1 MSTTLFKHSVTNFY
15 LLLFFIGL
23 SISSVVLDIKYS
35 NSNYIRIIIND
46 FLITP
51 IQYLASTPSTF
62 FSKFVEE
69 KKTVEQ
75 LKQKI
80 EELEKQNTAMK
91 INLQRIDVL
100 ENEVS
105 RLRSIKSQMDNNLK
119 NIKIAQITQNDVIPN
134 KKSVQINVGSN
145 YKTKVGQT
153 VMGVNGLLGQVVEV
167 NVYSSKVLLI
177 TDSDSNVPAKTAR
190 TGQQIIIKG
199 RYQDNLLE
207 VSFFPNDSEV
217 ESGDLIITSGQ
228 ANRFIPSLKIG
239 RVVEVIRNEGERF
252 SQVIIK
258 PLEDADKVTEVILSA
273 DER

>member
-1 MSTTLFKHSVTNFY
+1 VSTTLFKHSVTNFY

-23 SISSVVLDIKYS
+23 SLSSVVLDIRYS

-105 RLRSIKSQMDNNLK
+105 RLRSIKKQMDNNLK
-119 NIKIAQITQNDVIPN
+119 NIRIAQITQKDVIPN

-177 TDSDSNVPAKTAR
+177 TDNDSNVPAKIAR

-199 RYQDNLLE
+199 RSQDNLLE
-207 VSFFPNDSEV
+207 VSFLPNDSEV

-258 PLEDADKVTEVILSA
+258 PLEDADKVSEVILSA

>member
-119 NIKIAQITQNDVIPN
+119 NIKIAQITQKDVIPN

-177 TDSDSNVPAKTAR
+177 TDNDSNVPAKIAR

-199 RYQDNLLE
+199 RSQDNLLE
-207 VSFFPNDSEV
+207 VSFLPNDSEV

-258 PLEDADKVTEVILSA
+258 PLEDADKVSEVILSA

>member
-105 RLRSIKSQMDNNLK
+105 RLRSIKRQIDNSLK
-119 NIKIAQITQNDVIPN
+119 NIKIAQITQKDVIPN
-134 KKSVQINVGSN
+134 KRSVQINVGSN

-167 NVYSSKVLLI
+167 NVYTSKVLLI
-177 TDSDSNVPAKTAR
+177 TDNDSNVPAKIAR

-199 RYQDNLLE
+199 RSQDNLLE
-207 VSFFPNDSEV
+207 VSFLPNDSEIQ
-217 ESGDLIITSGQ
+217 SGDLIITSGQ
-228 ANRFIPSLKIG
+228 AKRFIPSLKIG

-252 SQVIIK
+252 SQAIIK
-258 PLEDADKVTEVILSA
+258 PLEDADKVSEVILSA

>member
-35 NSNYIRIIIND
+35 NSNYIRIIVND

-119 NIKIAQITQNDVIPN
+119 NIKIAQITQKDVIPN
-134 KKSVQINVGSN
+134 KKSVQINIGSN
-145 YKTKVGQT
+145 YKTRVGQT

-177 TDSDSNVPAKTAR
+177 TDNDSNVPAKIAR

-199 RYQDNLLE
+199 RSQDNLLE

-258 PLEDADKVTEVILSA
+258 PLEDADKVSEVILSA

>member
-62 FSKFVEE
+62 FTKFVEE

-91 INLQRIDVL
+91 ANLQRIDVL

-105 RLRSIKSQMDNNLK
+105 RLRSIRSQMQNNLK
-119 NIKIAQITQNDVIPN
+119 NIKIAQITQKDVIPN

-177 TDSDSNVPAKTAR
+177 TDNDSNVPAKIAR

-199 RYQDNLLE
+199 RSQDNLLE
-207 VSFFPNDSEV
+207 VSFLPNDSEI

-228 ANRFIPSLKIG
+228 ANRFIPALKIG

-258 PLEDADKVTEVILSA
+258 PLEDADEVSEVILSA

>member
-23 SISSVVLDIKYS
+23 SVSSVVLDIKYS

-69 KKTVEQ
+69 KKTIEQ

-119 NIKIAQITQNDVIPN
+119 NIKIAQITQKDVIPN
-134 KKSVQINVGSN
+134 KKSVQINIGSN
-145 YKTKVGQT
+145 YKTRVGQT

-177 TDSDSNVPAKTAR
+177 TDNDSNVPAKIAR

-199 RYQDNLLE
+199 RSQDNLLE

-258 PLEDADKVTEVILSA
+258 PLEDADKVSEVILSA

>member
-15 LLLFFIGL
+15 LLLFFISL
-23 SISSVVLDIKYS
+23 SISSVALDIKYS

-75 LKQKI
+75 LRQKI
-80 EELEKQNTAMK
+80 EDLEKQNTAMK

-105 RLRSIKSQMDNNLK
+105 RLRSITSRVDNNLK
-119 NIKIAQITQNDVIPN
+119 NIKIAQITQKDVIPN

-145 YKTKVGQT
+145 YATEIGQT

-177 TDSDSNVPAKTAR
+177 TDNDSNVPAKIAR

-199 RYQDNLLE
+199 KSEDNLLE
-207 VSFFPNDSEV
+207 VPFLPNDSEI

-258 PLEDADKVTEVILSA
+258 PLEDPDKISEVILSS
-273 DER
+273 DEK

>member
-1 MSTTLFKHSVTNFY
+1 MSSSLFKHSVTNFY

-23 SISSVVLDIKYS
+23 SISSVVLDIRYS
-35 NSNYIRIIIND
+35 NSNYIRIVIND

-51 IQYLASTPSTF
+51 IQYLVSTPSTF

-69 KKTVEQ
+69 KETVEQ

-80 EELEKQNTAMK
+80 ENLEKQNTAMK

-105 RLRSIKSQMDNNLK
+105 RLRSIKNQMDKNLK
-119 NIKIAQITQNDVIPN
+119 NIKIAQITQKDVIPN

-145 YKTKVGQT
+145 YNTKIGQT

-177 TDSDSNVPAKTAR
+177 TDNDSNVPAKIAR

-199 RYQDNLLE
+199 RSQDNLLE
-207 VSFFPNDSEV
+207 ISFLPNDSEI

-258 PLEDADKVTEVILSA
+258 PLEDTERVSEVILSE

>member
-1 MSTTLFKHSVTNFY
+1 MSSALFKHSVTNFY

-23 SISSVVLDIKYS
+23 SVSSVALDIKYS

-62 FSKFVEE
+62 FLKFVEE

-75 LKQKI
+75 LRQKI
-80 EELEKQNTAMK
+80 EDLEKQNTVMK

-105 RLRSIKSQMDNNLK
+105 RLRSIKSKVDNNLK
-119 NIKIAQITQNDVIPN
+119 NIKIAQITQKDVIPN

-145 YKTKVGQT
+145 YATKVGQT
-153 VMGVNGLLGQVVEV
+153 VMGVDGLLGQVVEV

-177 TDSDSNVPAKTAR
+177 TDNDSNVPAKIAR

-199 RYQDNLLE
+199 KSEDNLLE
-207 VSFFPNDSEV
+207 VPFLPNDSEI

-258 PLEDADKVTEVILSA
+258 PLEDPDKVSEVILSS

>member
-91 INLQRIDVL
+91 INL
-100 ENEVS
+100 
-105 RLRSIKSQMDNNLK
+105 
-119 NIKIAQITQNDVIPN
+119 PN
-134 KKSVQINVGSN
+134 KKSVQINIGSN

-177 TDSDSNVPAKTAR
+177 TDNDSNVPAKIAR

-199 RYQDNLLE
+199 RSQDNLLE

-228 ANRFIPSLKIG
+228 ANRFIPSLIIG

-258 PLEDADKVTEVILSA
+258 PLEDADKVSEVILSA

>member
-1 MSTTLFKHSVTNFY
+1 VSTTLFKQSVTNFY

-35 NSNYIRIIIND
+35 NSNYIRIIVND

-119 NIKIAQITQNDVIPN
+119 NIKIAQITQKDVIPN
-134 KKSVQINVGSN
+134 KKSVQINIGSN
-145 YKTKVGQT
+145 YKTRVGQT

-177 TDSDSNVPAKTAR
+177 TDNDSNVPAKIAR

-199 RYQDNLLE
+199 RSQDNLLE

-258 PLEDADKVTEVILSA
+258 PLEDADKVSEVILSA

>member
-119 NIKIAQITQNDVIPN
+119 NIKIAQITQKDVIPN
-134 KKSVQINVGSN
+134 KKSVQINIGSN
-145 YKTKVGQT
+145 YKTRVGQT

-177 TDSDSNVPAKTAR
+177 TDNDSNVPAKIAR

-199 RYQDNLLE
+199 RSQDNLLE

-217 ESGDLIITSGQ
+217 QSGDLIITSGQ

-258 PLEDADKVTEVILSA
+258 PLEDADKVSEVILSA

>member
-1 MSTTLFKHSVTNFY
+1 MSTTLFKHSVSNFY

-35 NSNYIRIIIND
+35 NSNYIRIVIND

-62 FSKFVEE
+62 FSKIVEE

-105 RLRSIKSQMDNNLK
+105 RLRSIRSQMNNNLK
-119 NIKIAQITQNDVIPN
+119 NIKIAQITQKDVIPN
-134 KKSVQINVGSN
+134 KKSVQINIGSN

-177 TDSDSNVPAKTAR
+177 TDNDSNVPAKIAR

-199 RYQDNLLE
+199 RSQDNLLE
-207 VSFFPNDSEV
+207 VSFFPNDSEI

-258 PLEDADKVTEVILSA
+258 PLEDPDKISEVILSS

>member
-1 MSTTLFKHSVTNFY
+1 MSSPLFKHSVTNFY
-15 LLLFFIGL
+15 LLLFFISL
-23 SISSVVLDIKYS
+23 SISSVALDIKYS
-35 NSNYIRIIIND
+35 NSNYIRIVIND

-69 KKTVEQ
+69 KKTIEQ

-80 EELEKQNTAMK
+80 EDLEKQNTVMK

-105 RLRSIKSQMDNNLK
+105 RLRSIKSQVDNNLK
-119 NIKIAQITQNDVIPN
+119 NIKIAQITQKDVIPN

-145 YKTKVGQT
+145 YATKVGQT

-177 TDSDSNVPAKTAR
+177 TDNDSNVPAKIAR

-199 RYQDNLLE
+199 KSEDNLLE
-207 VSFFPNDSEV
+207 VPFLPNDSEIV
-217 ESGDLIITSGQ
+217 SGDLIITSGQ

-258 PLEDADKVTEVILSA
+258 PLENPDKVSEVILSS

>member
-1 MSTTLFKHSVTNFY
+1 MSTTVFKHSVTNFY

-105 RLRSIKSQMDNNLK
+105 RLRSIKSQIDNNLK
-119 NIKIAQITQNDVIPN
+119 NIKIAQITQKDVIPN
-134 KKSVQINVGSN
+134 KKSVQINIGSN
-145 YKTKVGQT
+145 YKTRVGQT

-177 TDSDSNVPAKTAR
+177 TDNDSNVPAKIAR

-199 RYQDNLLE
+199 RSQDNLLE

-258 PLEDADKVTEVILSA
+258 PLEDADKVSEVILSA

>member
-1 MSTTLFKHSVTNFY
+1 MSSTLFKHSVTNFY
-15 LLLFFIGL
+15 LLLFFISL
-23 SISSVVLDIKYS
+23 SISSVALDIKYS

-75 LKQKI
+75 LRQKI
-80 EELEKQNTAMK
+80 EDLEKQNTAMK

-105 RLRSIKSQMDNNLK
+105 RLRSIKSRVDNNLK
-119 NIKIAQITQNDVIPN
+119 NIKIAQITQKDVIPN
-134 KKSVQINVGSN
+134 KKSIQINVGSN
-145 YKTKVGQT
+145 YATEVGQT

-177 TDSDSNVPAKTAR
+177 TDNDSNVPAKIAR

-199 RYQDNLLE
+199 KSEDNLLE
-207 VSFFPNDSEV
+207 VPFLPNDSEI

-258 PLEDADKVTEVILSA
+258 PLENPDKVSEVILSS

>member
-1 MSTTLFKHSVTNFY
+1 MTTTLFKHSVTNFY

-23 SISSVVLDIKYS
+23 SVSSVVLDIKYS

-62 FSKFVEE
+62 FSKFIEE
-69 KKTVEQ
+69 KKTIEQ
-75 LKQKI
+75 LKQTI
-80 EELEKQNTAMK
+80 EDLEKQNTAMK

-105 RLRSIKSQMDNNLK
+105 RLRSIKSRVDNNLK
-119 NIKIAQITQNDVIPN
+119 NIKIAQVTQKDVIPN
-134 KKSVQINVGSN
+134 KKSVQINVGSD
-145 YKTKVGQT
+145 YKINVGQT

-177 TDSDSNVPAKTAR
+177 TDNDSNVPAKIAR

-199 RYQDNLLE
+199 RSQDNLLE
-207 VSFFPNDSEV
+207 VSFLPNDSEIQ
-217 ESGDLIITSGQ
+217 SGDLIITSGQ

-258 PLEDADKVTEVILSA
+258 PLEDVDKVSEVILSS

>member
-23 SISSVVLDIKYS
+23 SVSSVVLDIKYS
-35 NSNYIRIIIND
+35 NSNYIRIVIND

-75 LKQKI
+75 LKQRI

-91 INLQRIDVL
+91 ANLQRIDVL

-105 RLRSIKSQMDNNLK
+105 RLRSMRSQMQNNLK
-119 NIKIAQITQNDVIPN
+119 NIKIAQITQKDVIPN

-177 TDSDSNVPAKTAR
+177 TDNDSNVPAKIAR

-199 RYQDNLLE
+199 RSQDNLLE
-207 VSFFPNDSEV
+207 VSFLPNDSEV
-217 ESGDLIITSGQ
+217 EIGDLIITSGQ

-258 PLEDADKVTEVILSA
+258 PVEDADKISEVILSA

>member
-1 MSTTLFKHSVTNFY
+1 VSTTLFKHSVTNFY

-35 NSNYIRIIIND
+35 NSNYIRIVIND

-75 LKQKI
+75 LKQRI

-91 INLQRIDVL
+91 ANLQRIDVL

-105 RLRSIKSQMDNNLK
+105 RLRSMRSQMQNNLK
-119 NIKIAQITQNDVIPN
+119 NIKIAQITQKDVIPN

-177 TDSDSNVPAKTAR
+177 TDNDSNVPAKIAR

-199 RYQDNLLE
+199 RSQDNFLE
-207 VSFFPNDSEV
+207 VSFLPNDSEV
-217 ESGDLIITSGQ
+217 EIGDLIITSGQ

-258 PLEDADKVTEVILSA
+258 PLEDADKISEVILSA

>member
-1 MSTTLFKHSVTNFY
+1 VSTTLFKHSVTNFY

-23 SISSVVLDIKYS
+23 SVSSVVLDIKYS

-62 FSKFVEE
+62 FSKFIEE
-69 KKTVEQ
+69 KKTIEQ
-75 LKQKI
+75 LKQTI
-80 EELEKQNTAMK
+80 EDLEKQNTAMK

-105 RLRSIKSQMDNNLK
+105 RLRSIKSRVDNNLK
-119 NIKIAQITQNDVIPN
+119 NIKIAQVTQKDVIPN
-134 KKSVQINVGSN
+134 KKSVQINVGSD
-145 YKTKVGQT
+145 YKINVGQT

-177 TDSDSNVPAKTAR
+177 TDNDSNVPAKIAR

-199 RYQDNLLE
+199 RSQDNLLE
-207 VSFFPNDSEV
+207 VSFLPNDSEIQ
-217 ESGDLIITSGQ
+217 SGDLIITSGQ

-258 PLEDADKVTEVILSA
+258 PLEDVDKVSEVILSS

>member
-1 MSTTLFKHSVTNFY
+1 MSSPLFKHSVTNFY

-23 SISSVVLDIKYS
+23 SISSVALDIKYS

-62 FSKFVEE
+62 FSEFVEE

-75 LKQKI
+75 LRQKI
-80 EELEKQNTAMK
+80 EELEKQNTVMK

-105 RLRSIKSQMDNNLK
+105 RLRSIKSQVDNNLK
-119 NIKIAQITQNDVIPN
+119 NIKIAQITQKDVIPN

-145 YKTKVGQT
+145 YATKVGQT

-177 TDSDSNVPAKTAR
+177 TDNDSNVPAKIAR

-199 RYQDNLLE
+199 KSEDNLLE
-207 VSFFPNDSEV
+207 VPFLPNDSEIV
-217 ESGDLIITSGQ
+217 SGDLIITSGQ

-258 PLEDADKVTEVILSA
+258 PLENPDKVSEVILSS

>member
-75 LKQKI
+75 LIQKI

-119 NIKIAQITQNDVIPN
+119 NIKIAQITQKDVIPN

-177 TDSDSNVPAKTAR
+177 TDNDSNVPAKIAR

-199 RYQDNLLE
+199 RSQDNLLE
-207 VSFFPNDSEV
+207 VSFLPNDSEI

-228 ANRFIPSLKIG
+228 ANRFIPALKIG
-239 RVVEVIRNEGERF
+239 RVLEVIRNEGERF

-258 PLEDADKVTEVILSA
+258 PLEDADKVSEVILSS

>member
-35 NSNYIRIIIND
+35 NSNYIRIVIND

-75 LKQKI
+75 LKQRI

-91 INLQRIDVL
+91 ANLQRIDVL

-105 RLRSIKSQMDNNLK
+105 RLRSMRSQMQNNLK
-119 NIKIAQITQNDVIPN
+119 NIKIAQITQKDVIPN

-167 NVYSSKVLLI
+167 SVYSSKVLLI
-177 TDSDSNVPAKTAR
+177 TDNDSNVPAKIAR

-199 RYQDNLLE
+199 RSQDNFLE
-207 VSFFPNDSEV
+207 VSFLPNDSEV
-217 ESGDLIITSGQ
+217 EIGDLIITSGQ

-258 PLEDADKVTEVILSA
+258 PLEDADKISEVILSA

>member
-105 RLRSIKSQMDNNLK
+105 RLRSIKSQMDNNLE
-119 NIKIAQITQNDVIPN
+119 NIKIAQITQKDVIPN
-134 KKSVQINVGSN
+134 KKSVQINIGSN
-145 YKTKVGQT
+145 YKTRVGQT

-177 TDSDSNVPAKTAR
+177 TDNDSNVPAKIAR

-199 RYQDNLLE
+199 RSQDNLLE

-258 PLEDADKVTEVILSA
+258 PLEDADKVSEVILSA

>member
-119 NIKIAQITQNDVIPN
+119 NIKIAQITQKDVIPN
-134 KKSVQINVGSN
+134 KKSVQINIGSN

-177 TDSDSNVPAKTAR
+177 TDNDSNVPAKIAR

-199 RYQDNLLE
+199 RSQDNLLE

-258 PLEDADKVTEVILSA
+258 PLEDADRVSEVILSA

>member
-1 MSTTLFKHSVTNFY
+1 MSSTLFKHSVTNFY
-15 LLLFFIGL
+15 LLLFFISL
-23 SISSVVLDIKYS
+23 SISSVALDIKYS

-75 LKQKI
+75 LRQKI
-80 EELEKQNTAMK
+80 EDLEKQNTAMK

-105 RLRSIKSQMDNNLK
+105 RLRSIKSQVDNNLK
-119 NIKIAQITQNDVIPN
+119 NIKIAQITQKDVIPN

-145 YKTKVGQT
+145 YATKVGQT

-177 TDSDSNVPAKTAR
+177 TDNDSNVPAKIAR

-199 RYQDNLLE
+199 KSEDNLLE
-207 VSFFPNDSEV
+207 VPFLPNDSEI

-258 PLEDADKVTEVILSA
+258 PLEDPDKVSEVILSS

>member
-69 KKTVEQ
+69 KKTIEQ

-119 NIKIAQITQNDVIPN
+119 NIKIAQITQKDVIPN

-177 TDSDSNVPAKTAR
+177 TDNDSNVPAKIAR

-199 RYQDNLLE
+199 RSQDNLLE

-258 PLEDADKVTEVILSA
+258 PLEDADKVSEVILSA

>member
-15 LLLFFIGL
+15 LLLFFVGL

-35 NSNYIRIIIND
+35 NSNYVRIIIND

-62 FSKFVEE
+62 FSEFVEE
-69 KKTVEQ
+69 KKTIEQ
-75 LKQKI
+75 LNQKI
-80 EELEKQNTAMK
+80 KNLEKQNTAMK
-91 INLQRIDVL
+91 INLQRIDIL

-105 RLRSIKSQMDNNLK
+105 RLRSIKSRIDNNLK
-119 NIKIAQITQNDVIPN
+119 NIKIAQITQKDVIPN
-134 KKSVQINVGSN
+134 KKSVQINIGSN
-145 YKTKVGQT
+145 YNTQIGQT

-177 TDSDSNVPAKTAR
+177 TDNDSNVPAKIAR

-199 RYQDNLLE
+199 RSQDNLLE
-207 VSFFPNDSEV
+207 VSFLPNDSEI

-239 RVVEVIRNEGERF
+239 RVVDVIRNEGERF
-252 SQVIIK
+252 TQAIIK
-258 PLEDADKVTEVILSA
+258 PLEDADKVSEVIISA

>member
-1 MSTTLFKHSVTNFY
+1 MTTTLFKHSVTNFY

-62 FSKFVEE
+62 FSKFIEE

-80 EELEKQNTAMK
+80 EDLEKQNTVMK

-105 RLRSIKSQMDNNLK
+105 RLRSIKNQMDNNLK
-119 NIKIAQITQNDVIPN
+119 NVKIAQITQKDVIPN

-177 TDSDSNVPAKTAR
+177 TDNDSNVPAKIAR

-199 RYQDNLLE
+199 RSQDNLLE

-258 PLEDADKVTEVILSA
+258 PLEDADKVSEVILSS

>member
-1 MSTTLFKHSVTNFY
+1 VSTTLFKHSVTNFY

-23 SISSVVLDIKYS
+23 SVSSVVLDIKYS

-62 FSKFVEE
+62 FSKFIEE
-69 KKTVEQ
+69 KKTIEQ
-75 LKQKI
+75 LKQTI
-80 EELEKQNTAMK
+80 EDLEKQNTAMK

-105 RLRSIKSQMDNNLK
+105 RLRSIKSRVDNNLK
-119 NIKIAQITQNDVIPN
+119 NIKIAQVTQKDVIPN
-134 KKSVQINVGSN
+134 KKSVQINVGSD
-145 YKTKVGQT
+145 YKINVGQT

-177 TDSDSNVPAKTAR
+177 TDNDSNVPAKIAR

-199 RYQDNLLE
+199 RSQDNLLE
-207 VSFFPNDSEV
+207 VSFLPNDSEIQ
-217 ESGDLIITSGQ
+217 SGDLIITSGQ

-239 RVVEVIRNEGERF
+239 RVIEVIRNEGERF

-258 PLEDADKVTEVILSA
+258 PLEDVDKVSEVILSS